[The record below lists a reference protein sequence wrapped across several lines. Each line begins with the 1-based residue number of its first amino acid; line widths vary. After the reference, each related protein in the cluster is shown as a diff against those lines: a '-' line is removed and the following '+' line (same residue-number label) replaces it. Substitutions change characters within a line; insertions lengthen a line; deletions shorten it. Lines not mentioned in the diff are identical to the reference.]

1 MTSPLPRHRHHH
13 QQRLYIAVSG
23 ASRGLGR
30 AIAMALCHPNNINC
44 RIRKNEGGESTT
56 SGTTGISRSTGSP
69 LPPLLPTTTHI
80 NAVFLARSETG
91 LQELTQQILHQFQG
105 QSGYSTTVITNENR
119 TNIIPTIDAVKEPYQ
134 VHTKDHVIWS
144 AVPTDQNES
153 TNHDRTT
160 TTSIHSTKIATMTM
174 SHIAA
179 DLGNVHTIDSIIDR
193 TLQRWDEPSIHHES
207 KDGNNSD
214 GTSNEPSPP
223 IEPSPQQQPSQLE
236 HRYIFIN
243 NVGSLGHV
251 GSCDTYTSVHDMHT
265 AMTLNVTNALWFTT
279 RIVQWMKQKQQ
290 HHHHMMDDAL
300 LHLTIVNIS
309 SLVAVQSFPSLAT
322 YSAGKAARDMYH
334 NALAKE
340 EEEFVNDGNVDKETT
355 DNNIAQEQERED
367 LVASET
373 HQLSSSSQ
381 RQQRQPKLQIR
392 ILNYAPGPLQTDMT
406 TELQNQTSVLHPSIR
421 PFYNKTDTTTNT
433 TSSFIDPIDSAN
445 VLMKLLRDDTY
456 TNGAHVD
463 YYDCR

>member
-1 MTSPLPRHRHHH
+1 
-13 QQRLYIAVSG
+13 
-23 ASRGLGR
+23 
-30 AIAMALCHPNNINC
+30 
-44 RIRKNEGGESTT
+44 
-56 SGTTGISRSTGSP
+56 
-69 LPPLLPTTTHI
+69 
-80 NAVFLARSETG
+80 
-91 LQELTQQILHQFQG
+91 
-105 QSGYSTTVITNENR
+105 
-119 TNIIPTIDAVKEPYQ
+119 
-134 VHTKDHVIWS
+134 
-144 AVPTDQNES
+144 
-153 TNHDRTT
+153 
-160 TTSIHSTKIATMTM
+160 
-174 SHIAA
+174 
-179 DLGNVHTIDSIIDR
+179 
-193 TLQRWDEPSIHHES
+193 
-207 KDGNNSD
+207 
-214 GTSNEPSPP
+214 
-223 IEPSPQQQPSQLE
+223 
-236 HRYIFIN
+236 
-243 NVGSLGHV
+243 
-251 GSCDTYTSVHDMHT
+251 MHT

-290 HHHHMMDDAL
+290 QHHMMDDAL

-340 EEEFVNDGNVDKETT
+340 EEEFVNDGNDDKDTT
-355 DNNIAQEQERED
+355 DNNHAQEQERED

-373 HQLSSSSQ
+373 HQSSSSSSSQ
-381 RQQRQPKLQIR
+381 RQTKLQIR